1 VSLANSIAATKQ
13 HGEKI
18 ADRMEKAFI
27 LHVGVFEK
35 QVLRP
40 FCDRH
45 NLRFGSGMG
54 VFGFCTPNGTV
65 LPSPSELA
73 EHYESVTGQVKF
85 VNDVGRG
92 PQRFQGEG
100 YRDWEPDFF
109 QTYRDVWALL
119 EQDFGNF
126 TTGYSVDDYNSPGY
140 EKNLKAIKAR
150 TEE

>member
-1 VSLANSIAATKQ
+1 MSLEEGIKSTRN

-18 ADRMEKAFI
+18 AERMEKAFV

-40 FCDRH
+40 FCDQH

-54 VFGFCTPNGTV
+54 AFGFCTPNGTV
-65 LPSPSELA
+65 LPEPRDLVEP
-73 EHYESVTGQVKF
+73 YENVTGQVKF

-100 YRDWEPDFF
+100 HRNSEPSFF
-109 QTYRDVWALL
+109 QIYRDVWALL

-126 TTGYSVDDYNSPGY
+126 TTGYSANDYNSPGY

-150 TEE
+150 TEG